1 MKTIEER
8 KEIAIERLMEYTNT
22 QSYED
27 CWYKLDMIL
36 RIMAGWDIIHNYDSV
51 LLNKFMF
58 KETEFDLDRM
68 KW

>member
-1 MKTIEER
+1 MKTLEER

-36 RIMAGWDIIHNYDSV
+36 RIMASWDVISNYDSKE
-51 LLNKFMF
+51 LHKLMF
-58 KETEFDLDRM
+58 EE
-68 KW
+68 

>member
-1 MKTIEER
+1 MKTLEER

-36 RIMAGWDIIHNYDSV
+36 RIMAGWDVINNYDSKE
-51 LLNKFMF
+51 LSKMMFEDGNK
-58 KETEFDLDRM
+58 
-68 KW
+68 

>member
-27 CWYKLDMIL
+27 CWYNLDMIL
-36 RIMAGWDIIHNYDSV
+36 RIMAGWNVINNYDS
-51 LLNKFMF
+51 
-58 KETEFDLDRM
+58 KELHELIFEDENTTE
-68 KW
+68 

>member
-1 MKTIEER
+1 MKTLEER

-36 RIMAGWDIIHNYDSV
+36 RIMVEYNVINDYNSRM
-51 LLNKFMF
+51 LNNLMF
-58 KETEFDLDRM
+58 KEDFNLSIID
-68 KW
+68 W

>member
-1 MKTIEER
+1 MKTLEER

-36 RIMAGWDIIHNYDSV
+36 RILCGWDVFSNYNS
-51 LLNKFMF
+51 
-58 KETEFDLDRM
+58 KELHKLIFEDGNTTE
-68 KW
+68 